1 MLKKRFIKNSLL
13 MMTALLITQIASI
26 FFNIYISSKMGAEGM
41 GIYRLVIT
49 VYAFSATFAT
59 SGITLSVTRLV
70 TDSIAFKRLGEAKYA
85 VAVCMAAGVGLSCA
99 VGGLLFIFSEKIGVG
114 FLGDARTVLSL
125 KVLSF
130 SLPFMAV
137 SACFRGYFL
146 AVRSVLKSAS
156 EQLFEQIVQIF
167 VCISIITPFC
177 EKGLEYACC
186 AVAVGTTLSEI
197 ASCAYSAVLYLI
209 DISKYKTKSKKFNGL
224 IAKLAEIGLPVMGS
238 SCLRSGLSMIENSLI
253 PTGLQRYGFSPAKA
267 LGEYGIIMGMALPVL
282 MFPIVFLAP
291 VSSLIIPEMS
301 EARASDSIS
310 GISRMAKKILTATV
324 LFIIPTALIFLIFG
338 DEIARLLYKR
348 DDVGVYIRILAF
360 TVPFSYLD
368 CVVDGMLKGLNQQIY
383 YFAYNIID
391 SSIRVILA
399 LILIPRMGV
408 KAVIIIMFVSV
419 ILNST
424 LSTHRLLSLVHKKN
438 YELK

>member
-1 MLKKRFIKNSLL
+1 
-13 MMTALLITQIASI
+13 MMTTTLLITQIAAI
-26 FFNIYISSKMGAEGM
+26 FFNIYISSKIGAEGM

-70 TDSIAFKRLGEAKYA
+70 TDFLTFKRCGEAKHA
-85 VAVCMAAGVGLSCA
+85 VAVCMAVGVGLSCA
-99 VGGLLFIFSEKIGVG
+99 VGTLLFAFSNKIGVD

-125 KVLSF
+125 KVLAF

-167 VCISIITPFC
+167 VCISIITPFA

-186 AVAVGTTLSEI
+186 AVAVGTTLSEL
-197 ASCAYSAVLYLI
+197 ASCIYSAVLYLA
-209 DISKYKTKSKKFNGL
+209 DISKYKVKSKRFNG
-224 IAKLAEIGLPVMGS
+224 IFRKLTEIGLPVMGS
-238 SCLRSGLSMIENSLI
+238 SCLRSGLSMIENTLI
-253 PTGLQRYGFSPAKA
+253 PTGLQRYGYSASKA
-267 LGEYGIIMGMALPVL
+267 LGEYGIIMGMAMPVL

-291 VSSLIIPEMS
+291 ISSLIIPEMS
-301 EARASDSIS
+301 EARASNRTA
-310 GISRMAKKILTATV
+310 GISRMARKILTAAV
-324 LFIIPTALIFLIFG
+324 LFIIPTTVIFLIFG
-338 DEIARLLYKR
+338 DELGSFLYKR
-348 DDVGVYIRILAF
+348 DDVGVYIRILAL

-383 YFAYNIID
+383 YFTYNIID
-391 SSIRVILA
+391 STVRVILA
-399 LILIPRMGV
+399 LVLIPKIGV
-408 KAVIIIMFVSV
+408 KAIIIIMFVSV

-424 LSTHRLLSLVHKKN
+424 LSIRRLLSVIGK
-438 YELK
+438 

>member
-1 MLKKRFIKNSLL
+1 MLKKRFIKNSL
-13 MMTALLITQIASI
+13 MMTTTLLITQIAAI
-26 FFNIYISSKMGAEGM
+26 FFNIYISSKIGAEGM

-70 TDSIAFKRLGEAKYA
+70 TDFLTFKRCGEAKHA
-85 VAVCMAAGVGLSCA
+85 VAVCMAVGVGLSCA
-99 VGGLLFIFSEKIGVG
+99 VGTLLFAFSNKIGVD

-125 KVLSF
+125 KVLAF

-167 VCISIITPFC
+167 VCISIITPFA

-186 AVAVGTTLSEI
+186 AVAVGTTLSEL
-197 ASCAYSAVLYLI
+197 ASCIYSAVLYLA
-209 DISKYKTKSKKFNGL
+209 DISKYKVKSKRFNG
-224 IAKLAEIGLPVMGS
+224 IFRKLTEIGLPVMGS
-238 SCLRSGLSMIENSLI
+238 SCLRSGLSMIENTLI
-253 PTGLQRYGFSPAKA
+253 PTGLQRYGYSASKA
-267 LGEYGIIMGMALPVL
+267 LGEYGIIMGMAMPVL

-291 VSSLIIPEMS
+291 ISSLIIPEMS
-301 EARASDSIS
+301 EARASNRTA
-310 GISRMAKKILTATV
+310 GISRMARKILTAAV
-324 LFIIPTALIFLIFG
+324 LFIIPTTVIFLIFG
-338 DEIARLLYKR
+338 DELGSFLYKR
-348 DDVGVYIRILAF
+348 DDVGVYIRILAL

-383 YFAYNIID
+383 YFTYNIID
-391 SSIRVILA
+391 STVRVILA
-399 LILIPRMGV
+399 LVLIPKIGV
-408 KAVIIIMFVSV
+408 KAIIIIMFVSV

-424 LSTHRLLSLVHKKN
+424 LSIRRLLSVIGK
-438 YELK
+438 

>member
-1 MLKKRFIKNSLL
+1 MLKKRFIKNSL
-13 MMTALLITQIASI
+13 MMTTTLLITQIAAI
-26 FFNIYISSKMGAEGM
+26 FFNIYISSKIGAEGM

-70 TDSIAFKRLGEAKYA
+70 TDFLTFKRCGEAKHA
-85 VAVCMAAGVGLSCA
+85 VAVCMAVGVGLSCA
-99 VGGLLFIFSEKIGVG
+99 VGTLLFAFSNKIGVD

-125 KVLSF
+125 KVLAF

-167 VCISIITPFC
+167 VCISIITPFA

-186 AVAVGTTLSEI
+186 AVAVGTTLSEL
-197 ASCAYSAVLYLI
+197 ASCIYSAVLYLA
-209 DISKYKTKSKKFNGL
+209 DISKYKVKSKRFNG
-224 IAKLAEIGLPVMGS
+224 IFRKLTEIGLPVMGS
-238 SCLRSGLSMIENSLI
+238 SCLRSGLSMIENTLI
-253 PTGLQRYGFSPAKA
+253 PTGLQRYGYSASKA
-267 LGEYGIIMGMALPVL
+267 LGEYGIIMGMAIPVL

-291 VSSLIIPEMS
+291 ISSLIIPEMS
-301 EARASDSIS
+301 EARASNRTA
-310 GISRMAKKILTATV
+310 GISRMARKILTAAV
-324 LFIIPTALIFLIFG
+324 LFIIPTTVIFLIFG
-338 DEIARLLYKR
+338 DELGSFLYKR
-348 DDVGVYIRILAF
+348 DDVGVYIRILAL

-383 YFAYNIID
+383 YFTYNIID
-391 SSIRVILA
+391 STVRVILA
-399 LILIPRMGV
+399 LVLIPKIGV
-408 KAVIIIMFVSV
+408 KAIIIIMFVSV

-424 LSTHRLLSLVHKKN
+424 LSIRRLLSVIGK
-438 YELK
+438 

>member
-1 MLKKRFIKNSLL
+1 MLKKRFIKNSL
-13 MMTALLITQIASI
+13 MMTTTLLITQIAAI
-26 FFNIYISSKMGAEGM
+26 FFNIYISSKIGAEGM

-70 TDSIAFKRLGEAKYA
+70 TDFLTFKRCGEAKHA
-85 VAVCMAAGVGLSCA
+85 VAVCMAVGVGLSCA
-99 VGGLLFIFSEKIGVG
+99 VGTLLFAFSNKIGVD

-125 KVLSF
+125 KVLAF

-167 VCISIITPFC
+167 VCISIITPFA

-186 AVAVGTTLSEI
+186 AIAVGTTLSEL
-197 ASCAYSAVLYLI
+197 ASCIYSAVLYLA
-209 DISKYKTKSKKFNGL
+209 DISKYKVKSKRFNG
-224 IAKLAEIGLPVMGS
+224 IFRKLTEIGLPVMGS
-238 SCLRSGLSMIENSLI
+238 SCLRSGLSMIENTLI
-253 PTGLQRYGFSPAKA
+253 PTGLQRYGYSASKA
-267 LGEYGIIMGMALPVL
+267 LGEYGIIMGMAMPVL

-291 VSSLIIPEMS
+291 ISSLIIPEMS
-301 EARASDSIS
+301 EARSSNRTA
-310 GISRMAKKILTATV
+310 GISRMARKILTAAV
-324 LFIIPTALIFLIFG
+324 LFIIPTTVIFLIFG
-338 DEIARLLYKR
+338 DELGSFLYKR
-348 DDVGVYIRILAF
+348 DDVGVYIRILAL

-383 YFAYNIID
+383 YFTYNIID
-391 SSIRVILA
+391 STVRVILA
-399 LILIPRMGV
+399 LVLIPKIGV
-408 KAVIIIMFVSV
+408 KAIIIIMFVSV

-424 LSTHRLLSLVHKKN
+424 LSIRRLLSVIGK
-438 YELK
+438 

>member
-1 MLKKRFIKNSLL
+1 MLKKRFIKNSL
-13 MMTALLITQIASI
+13 MMTTTLLITQIAAI
-26 FFNIYISSKMGAEGM
+26 FFNIYISSKIGAEGM

-70 TDSIAFKRLGEAKYA
+70 TDLLTFKRFGEAKRT
-85 VAVCMAAGVGLSCA
+85 VAVYMAVGVGLSCTVA
-99 VGGLLFIFSEKIGVG
+99 TVLFAFSDKIGVD

-125 KVLSF
+125 KVLSV

-146 AVRSVLKSAS
+146 AVRSVLKSAT

-167 VCISIITPFC
+167 VCISIITPFA

-186 AVAVGTTLSEI
+186 AVAVGTTLSEV
-197 ASCAYSAVLYLI
+197 ASCIYSAVLYLA
-209 DISKYKTKSKKFNGL
+209 DISKYKAKSKRFNG
-224 IAKLAEIGLPVMGS
+224 IFRKLTEIGLPVMGS
-238 SCLRSGLSMIENSLI
+238 SCLRSGLSMIENTLI
-253 PTGLQRYGFSPAKA
+253 PTGLQKYGYSPSKS
-267 LGEYGIIMGMALPVL
+267 LGEYGIIMGMAIPVL

-291 VSSLIIPEMS
+291 ISSLIIPEMS
-301 EARASDSIS
+301 EAKASNRTAS
-310 GISRMAKKILTATV
+310 ISRMAKKILTAAV
-324 LFIIPTALIFLIFG
+324 LFIIPTTVIFLIFG
-338 DEIARLLYKR
+338 DELSSLLYKR
-348 DDVGVYIRILAF
+348 DDVGVYIRILAL

-383 YFAYNIID
+383 YFTYNIID
-391 SSIRVILA
+391 STVRVILA
-399 LILIPRMGV
+399 LVLIPRIGV
-408 KAVIIIMFVSV
+408 KAIIIIMFVSV

-424 LSTHRLLSLVHKKN
+424 LSIRRLLSVIGKFFN
-438 YELK
+438 T

>member
-1 MLKKRFIKNSLL
+1 MLKKRFIKKSL
-13 MMTALLITQIASI
+13 MMTTTLLITQIAAI
-26 FFNIYISSKMGAEGM
+26 FFNIYISSKIGAEGM

-70 TDSIAFKRLGEAKYA
+70 TDFLTFKRCGEAKHA
-85 VAVCMAAGVGLSCA
+85 VAVCMAVGVGLSCA
-99 VGGLLFIFSEKIGVG
+99 VGTLLFAFSNKIGVD

-125 KVLSF
+125 KVLAF

-167 VCISIITPFC
+167 VCISIITPFA

-186 AVAVGTTLSEI
+186 AVAVGTTLSEL
-197 ASCAYSAVLYLI
+197 ASCIYSAVLYLA
-209 DISKYKTKSKKFNGL
+209 DISKYKVKSKRFNG
-224 IAKLAEIGLPVMGS
+224 IFRKLTEIGLPVMGS
-238 SCLRSGLSMIENSLI
+238 SCLRSGLSMIENTLI
-253 PTGLQRYGFSPAKA
+253 PTGLQRYGYSASKA
-267 LGEYGIIMGMALPVL
+267 LGEYGIIMGMAMPVL

-291 VSSLIIPEMS
+291 ISSLIIPEMS
-301 EARASDSIS
+301 EARSSNRTA
-310 GISRMAKKILTATV
+310 GISRMARKILTAAV
-324 LFIIPTALIFLIFG
+324 LFIIPTTVIFLIFG
-338 DEIARLLYKR
+338 DELGSFLYKR
-348 DDVGVYIRILAF
+348 DDVGVYIRILAL

-383 YFAYNIID
+383 YFTYNIID
-391 SSIRVILA
+391 STVRVILA
-399 LILIPRMGV
+399 LVLIPKIGV
-408 KAVIIIMFVSV
+408 KAIIIIMFVSV

-424 LSTHRLLSLVHKKN
+424 LSIRRLLSVIGK
-438 YELK
+438 